1 VEPEDL
7 TVIGHIGDLLADIY
21 AAENG
26 AYLHFTAMLNASGE
40 TAQSRR
46 NECSIRTVEVRNL
59 GRNTQRLFSE
69 EPDDCNEWTEQDI
82 YEQSRKIIARW
93 NNT

>member
-46 NECSIRTVEVRNL
+46 NECSIRTVEVRKL
-59 GRNTQRLFSE
+59 GRNTQYDIPVRYFSFASAE
-69 EPDDCNEWTEQDI
+69 KCAEQLALADMG
-82 YEQSRKIIARW
+82 
-93 NNT
+93 

>member
-46 NECSIRTVEVRNL
+46 NGCSIRAVEVRKL
-59 GRNTQRLFSE
+59 GRNTQTNAGIIITALQVVEPGLSE
-69 EPDDCNEWTEQDI
+69 VTVAVLVFAEI
-82 YEQSRKIIARW
+82 L
-93 NNT
+93 

>member
-46 NECSIRTVEVRNL
+46 NECSIRTVTVRKL
-59 GRNTQRLFSE
+59 GRNTHVRTPL
-69 EPDDCNEWTEQDI
+69 
-82 YEQSRKIIARW
+82 RKITSTGQIEQRFRS
-93 NNT
+93 N